1 MSKKPTIFISYS
13 WQTKDIADKIY
24 NDLQVIG
31 ISIIKDNQE
40 LGYTDSI
47 PSFMKR
53 IRSCDYAILLISD
66 NYLKSKNCLYEI
78 LELQKEENHWNKV
91 LPIVYNGTKIYLAL
105 ERLNYI
111 QFWEQKIKELESAL
125 QNIDPI
131 NCAEIYSELKLF
143 KDIAYSIDSFLKK
156 ISESLHYSP
165 EEIIEKK
172 YEPIISKLAI
182 DYEPISLIKLLSIAL
197 IENLEHR
204 EIALDDYIKNNHESS
219 YYYSIKAGTSRDLSK
234 FEQAIYY
241 YEKGLEKDPF
251 NYEILNNLGQIIEF
265 KTQDFE
271 KAKSLY
277 ERAIEASPNFDIP
290 RLNLGVLLKRHFND
304 IEGSKQQYLKILEFD
319 PNNAKAHNNLSNYYK
334 LINPS
339 KPSEENLQKA
349 EYHILK
355 AIESNP
361 EYIEALLS
369 YGNFLKFFRK
379 DFKKGNEYYERIRE
393 LDKENNL
400 KEILDILIKSEK
412 A

>member
-13 WQTKDIADKIY
+13 WQTKDIADKIF

-40 LGYTDSI
+40 LNYTDSI

-53 IRSCDYAILLISD
+53 IRSCDYTILLISD

-78 LELQKEENHWNKV
+78 LELQKEENHWTKV
-91 LPIVYNGTKIYLAL
+91 LPIVYKGTKIYSAL
-105 ERLNYI
+105 DRLHYI

-125 QNIDPI
+125 ENIDPI

-143 KDIAYSIDSFLKK
+143 KDIAYSIDGFLKK

-172 YEPIISKLAI
+172 YEPIISRLGI
-182 DYEPISLIKLLSIAL
+182 DYEPLSLIKLLSIAL

-204 EIALDDYIKNNHESS
+204 EIALDDYIKNNPDSS

-265 KTQDFE
+265 KTGDIV

-277 ERAIEASPNFDIP
+277 ERAIEANPNFDIA
-290 RLNLGVLLKRHFND
+290 RLNLGVLLKKEFND
-304 IEGSKQQYLKILEFD
+304 LEGSKQQYIKILEFD
-319 PNNAKAHNNLSNYYK
+319 PNNAKAHNNLSNFYK
-334 LINPS
+334 TAN
-339 KPSEENLQKA
+339 PSEEDLQKI
-349 EYHILK
+349 EYHLLK
-355 AIESNP
+355 AIETNP
-361 EYIEALLS
+361 EYIEALLG
-369 YGNFLKFFRK
+369 YGNFLKFYRK
-379 DFKKGNEYYERIRE
+379 EIKKGNEYYEKIRE

-400 KEILDILIKSEK
+400 KELIDVLIQTEK
-412 A
+412 G

>member
-1 MSKKPTIFISYS
+1 ME
-13 WQTKDIADKIY
+13 IANKIY

-31 ISIIKDNQE
+31 VSIIKDNQE
-40 LGYTDSI
+40 LSYTDSI

-53 IRSCDYAILLISD
+53 IRSSNYAILLISD

-91 LPIVYNGTKIYLAL
+91 LPIVWKGTKIYSAI

-111 QFWEQKIKELESAL
+111 RYWEQKIKELESAL
-125 QNIDPI
+125 ENIDPI
-131 NCAEIYSELKLF
+131 NCTEIYSELKLF
-143 KDIAYSIDSFLKK
+143 KDIAYNIDGFLKK

-165 EEIIEKK
+165 EDIIEKK
-172 YEPIISKLAI
+172 YEPIIKRLGI
-182 DYEPISLIKLLSIAL
+182 DYEPLSLINLLSIAL

-204 EIALDDYIKNNHESS
+204 EIALDDYIKTNSESS

-251 NYEILNNLGQIIEF
+251 SYEILNNLGQLIEF
-265 KTQDFE
+265 KTGNFE
-271 KAKSLY
+271 KAKILY
-277 ERAIEASPNFDIP
+277 ERAIEANPDFDIT

-304 IEGSKQQYLKILEFD
+304 LEGSKQQYLKILEFD
-319 PNNAKAHNNLSNYYK
+319 PNNAKAHNNLSNFYK
-334 LINPS
+334 TANPS
-339 KPSEENLQKA
+339 EKDLHKI
-349 EYHILK
+349 EYHLLK

-361 EYIEALLS
+361 EYIEALLG
-369 YGNFLKFFRK
+369 YGNFLKVYRK
-379 DFKKGNEYYERIRE
+379 DFKKGNEYYEKIRE

-400 KEILDILIKSEK
+400 KEIIDFLIQSEK